1 MAVRISYTG
10 DPVLTLDEVAYQC
23 RLDPDDLQ
31 PELIEGII
39 IPGVTAQCEAK
50 TGAALREAT
59 YEEEW
64 PESYGSGHALD
75 VGQAKEVLSISQIQ
89 PDGSFVVLDVPHRLR
104 HTQRESFL
112 EFPAGRPSG
121 RLVIQ
126 YRAGVDLEQHAGVK
140 SWLLLQAGT
149 AFRFR
154 ESLVTGS
161 GLASLPES
169 YIDTLLADIT
179 VPPRF

>member
-1 MAVRISYTG
+1 MAVRIAYTG
-10 DPVLTLDEVAYQC
+10 EPVLTLQEVAHQC
-23 RLDPDDLQ
+23 RLDPEDLQ

-50 TGAALREAT
+50 TGAAIREAT

-64 PESYGSGHALD
+64 SESYGSGHALD
-75 VGQAKEVLSISQIQ
+75 IGQVKEVLSIGQIQ
-89 PDGSFVVLDVPHRLR
+89 PDGSSVILDVPYRLR

-112 EFPAGRPSG
+112 EFLSGRPAG
-121 RLVIQ
+121 RLVIV
-126 YRAGVDLEQHAGVK
+126 YKAGIDLDRFPSVK

-154 ESLVTGS
+154 ESLVSAS

-169 YIDTLLADIT
+169 YIDSLLADIT
-179 VPPRF
+179 LPPRF